1 MANIYDVANELS
13 RTLRDLPEYKAVV
26 ESKQAIEANPE
37 AKTLFD
43 EYVAFQNQLQGLMQS
58 GQLPTEAVQQEMK
71 DYMEKI
77 QASPIVNEFFT
88 KQQQLSIYRADLE
101 ISTRVVIST
110 LVFSFASR
118 RKETQKMLGNIRF
131 LFQIFDQKLNS
142 CPIYDRIFGKALW
155 RWQ

>member
-26 ESKQAIEANPE
+26 ESKEAIEANPE

-88 KQQQLSIYRADLE
+88 KQQ

-110 LVFSFASR
+110 LVFSFSTRGKQA
-118 RKETQKMLGNIRF
+118 QKMLGNIRF

-142 CPIYDRIFGKALW
+142 CPNYDRI
-155 RWQ
+155 